1 MAAFSMDAMNM
12 SAVDR
17 CLDAACASL
26 GFDLGEVWSFC
37 GEVQR
42 GKALE
47 PVCLR
52 AYARPATIETY
63 GSRVKLGLDHESVSQ
78 RHSLS
83 PILVKQARQNE
94 APLWFT
100 SSHPDTPM
108 HEDLPLNTA
117 VAIPL
122 SLDATHKDMVAV
134 FFSMD
139 DVQRQETALALL
151 TALSRAACTACMRSF
166 PAFDSDAAHQ
176 QPPLARLEDFTE
188 PNLDMRWDSLQ
199 DAEFLVN
206 GSRCTIYTA
215 FYKNLPVAVKLVRK
229 DIPDKKTVYGELNME
244 TDILMR
250 LHHPNIVKLIGAG
263 TQPERFMVI
272 ERLDGGTL
280 AQRCGSA
287 LNIRDRRRRFRTK
300 TPFTYLELVTCA
312 RQLAHA
318 LRYMHTEAVPG
329 CMVIHRDLKPDN
341 IAFDGMGNLK
351 ILDMGLAKVV
361 PLADG
366 DPTAVYKMT
375 GETGSLRYMAP
386 EVALRKPYNGKA
398 DVYGFGMILWEMAAM
413 RKPFEG
419 IGRELFFE
427 LVVNGTSKPP
437 VDRNWPPEFGA
448 LLHKCWEK
456 DPAKRPDFDLIIND
470 LQAMIDDAKAQALAH
485 EQDSNTL
492 AFGQRGHHHNPL
504 LGWLRRRQGSSSG
517 QSGTPRSGHSGP
529 DSNPSS
535 GAPSPTAAAAA
546 RKRGGDARGF

>member
-1 MAAFSMDAMNM
+1 
-12 SAVDR
+12 
-17 CLDAACASL
+17 
-26 GFDLGEVWSFC
+26 
-37 GEVQR
+37 
-42 GKALE
+42 
-47 PVCLR
+47 
-52 AYARPATIETY
+52 
-63 GSRVKLGLDHESVSQ
+63 
-78 RHSLS
+78 
-83 PILVKQARQNE
+83 
-94 APLWFT
+94 
-100 SSHPDTPM
+100 
-108 HEDLPLNTA
+108 
-117 VAIPL
+117 
-122 SLDATHKDMVAV
+122 MVAV

-166 PAFDSDAAHQ
+166 PAFDSDAAALAAQLAPLANKQAAAAKAQAASAAQTGGIQLGGASHPPRPPSPAMLEEAAVAAHQ

-312 RQLAHA
+312 RQLAQA